1 MAASKCDICGKTAYP
16 LESIKAI
23 EKVFHKWCFKCADCC
38 LVLNSKTF
46 KGVEGKVWCSVH
58 VPVDRAST
66 AVGDFT
72 VNSQVAAQKK
82 NEDARSV
89 QLAATKGT
97 GDAFTQV
104 ADFTTSSQV
113 AAQKKNEDA
122 RSAQLGAT
130 KGTGDAFTQVADFTT
145 SSQMEAQQKN
155 SEARSAQLATQKGTG
170 EAPTGAMY

>member
-16 LESIKAI
+16 LESVKAI
-23 EKVFHKWCFKCADCC
+23 EKVFHKWCFKCADCG
-38 LVLNSKTF
+38 LVLNTKTF
-46 KGVEGKVWCSVH
+46 KGADGAVWCSVH

-72 VNSQVAAQKK
+72 VSSQVAAQKK
-82 NEDARSV
+82 NEDARSI

-104 ADFTTSSQV
+104 ADFTTASQME
-113 AAQKKNEDA
+113 AQKKNE
-122 RSAQLGAT
+122 
-130 KGTGDAFTQVADFTT
+130 
-145 SSQMEAQQKN
+145 
-155 SEARSAQLATQKGTG
+155 EARSAQLATQKGTG